1 MNLSRSLFKL
11 ILGNRLPRLDGK
23 IIIQGP
29 EKPVTIERDNWGIP
43 YIRSE
48 SVTDGWFG
56 LGFCQGQDRS
66 FQLEVA
72 QRVSRG
78 TLSEIIGP
86 LGLPVDRLS
95 RRIGFHRSSVNQMS
109 VLDGPTR
116 SYLKAFTDGVNT
128 GRLEGSS
135 KKAHEFSILR
145 CEPSTFEPQDALGI
159 LKLFAFQMGSNWDSE
174 LARLRILLNDGRNA
188 LEDLDPAYLTVYPDS
203 STLKPDKDQGNSVL
217 KPLIEDIEAI
227 LSVIGQG
234 GGSNNW
240 SLSAKKTATDRPI
253 LSNDPHLSPSVP
265 TQWYL
270 ASLHTSEWRMIGA
283 AIVGL
288 PGFVAGHNGFAAWG
302 VTAGLADNTDLY
314 IGNPCSNDQNTTNG
328 KIRSFMEHI
337 HIKGGGKTEELV
349 TETNLGPVIGQSLG
363 FPEYSITMNATWL
376 DPVPFD
382 TLVQLPKIR
391 SFQEFKTSWKRWPF
405 SAFNMAY
412 ADSNG
417 NIGWQ
422 LVGDVPIRTS
432 GKGTLPHPIAENW
445 KDERIPIEELPF
457 RYNPANGI
465 IASANNKPTHNN
477 GYKHHLGHDWVDGY
491 RISRIVES
499 LASRSDWKIQDSMDL
514 QLDKKALPWLE
525 IKEFVIAL
533 ETNDPEVKLAVQM
546 LSKWDGYLNENSPEA
561 SIYEEFLSQLIKSI
575 AMDRAPNSSDWV
587 MGKGF
592 HPLSELTLFAA
603 RRVSHTVKCLR
614 ERPRHWFASSSWDE
628 QIEKALSNSVK
639 VLKETHGADQ
649 SKWGWGY
656 TRKLTIPHFM
666 SAKEPFNRIF
676 NLGPFPW
683 GGDTNTISQAASSPW
698 NPFSKITTIASMRMT
713 IDVGKW
719 DNSRFILPGG
729 QSGNVGSPHYS
740 DMLPLWRSGKGVL
753 IYWDQNKKSRHIR
766 HKLVL
771 SPD

>member
-11 ILGNRLPRLDGK
+11 ILGSRLPRLDGK
-23 IIIQGP
+23 VTIKGP
-29 EKPVTIERDNWGIP
+29 ENPVTIERDCWGIP

-86 LGLPVDRLS
+86 VGLPVDRLS
-95 RRIGFHRSSVNQMS
+95 RRIGFHRSSVNQMA
-109 VLDGPTR
+109 VLDEPTR

-128 GRLEGSS
+128 GRQEGCS
-135 KKAHEFSILR
+135 KKAHEFSILK

-203 STLKPDKDQGNSVL
+203 STLKPEKDLDKSILD
-217 KPLIEDIEAI
+217 PLIEDIEAI
-227 LSVIGQG
+227 LSVIGQS

-240 SLSAKKTATDRPI
+240 SISAKKTATDRPI
-253 LSNDPHLSPSVP
+253 LSNDPHLSPAVP

-288 PGFVAGHNGFAAWG
+288 PGFAAGHNGFAAWG

-314 IGNPCSNDQNTTNG
+314 IGHPSSNNPNTDNG

-337 HIKGGGKTEELV
+337 HIKGGDKTEELV

-363 FPEYSITMNATWL
+363 FPEFSITMNATWL

-382 TLVQLPKIR
+382 TLVELPKIR
-391 SFQEFKTSWKRWPF
+391 SFQEFKASWKSWPF
-405 SAFNMAY
+405 SPFNMAY

-432 GKGTLPHPIAENW
+432 GNGTLPHPSADNW
-445 KDERIPIEELPF
+445 KTERIPIEELPS
-457 RYNPANGI
+457 RYNPTNGI

-477 GYKHHLGHDWVDGY
+477 PYKHHLGHDWVDGY
-491 RISRIVES
+491 RIKRIVEL
-499 LASRSDWKIQDSMDL
+499 LASRSDWTIQDSMHL

-525 IKEFVIAL
+525 LKEFVTAL
-533 ETNDPEVKLAVQM
+533 ESNDPEVQIAVQM

-561 SIYEEFLSQLIKSI
+561 SIYEEFLSQLVKSI
-575 AMDRAPNSSDWV
+575 AMDRAPNSSEWV

-592 HPLSELTLFAA
+592 HPLSALTFFAA

-614 ERPRHWFASSSWDE
+614 ERPQQWFASSSWDE

-639 VLKETHGADQ
+639 ALKETHGDDQ
-649 SKWGWGY
+649 SKWGWGN
-656 TRKLTIPHFM
+656 TRMLTIPHFM
-666 SAKEPFNRIF
+666 SAKKPFNRVF

-683 GGDTNTISQAASSPW
+683 GGDANTISQAASPPW
-698 NPFSKITTIASMRMT
+698 NPFSQITTIASMRMT

-719 DNSRFILPGG
+719 DKSRFILPGG
-729 QSGNVGSPHYS
+729 QSGNVVSPHYS
-740 DMLPLWRSGKGVL
+740 DMLPFWRVGKGVP
-753 IYWDQNKKSRHIR
+753 IYWDQNRKSKHIKHR
-766 HKLVL
+766 LLL